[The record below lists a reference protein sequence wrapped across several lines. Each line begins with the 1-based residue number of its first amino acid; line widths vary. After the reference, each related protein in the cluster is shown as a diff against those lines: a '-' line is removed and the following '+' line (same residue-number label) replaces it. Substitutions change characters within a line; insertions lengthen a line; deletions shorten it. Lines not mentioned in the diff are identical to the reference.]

1 MRSRVWYEMRNGAH
15 NGGLTR
21 LCNEHQMK
29 LEMNKCIRGAACKE
43 TKKNKTPASTARIVQ
58 MECSNKFI
66 RC

>member
-15 NGGLTR
+15 NGGFTR
-21 LCNEHQMK
+21 LCNENQMK

-43 TKKNKTPASTARIVQ
+43 KRKKKHTSSTARIVQ

-66 RC
+66 RW